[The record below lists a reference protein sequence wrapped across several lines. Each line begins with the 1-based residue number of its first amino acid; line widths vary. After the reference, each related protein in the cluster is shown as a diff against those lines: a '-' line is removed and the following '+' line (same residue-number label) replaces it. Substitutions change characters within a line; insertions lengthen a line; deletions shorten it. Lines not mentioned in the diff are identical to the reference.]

1 MAIATT
7 DKSPNPVSFMKLSTL
22 VSKIRDMTINLLS
35 IVKTL
40 TKYIFQDVILTLYLD
55 DSNTKIDIANNIKYS
70 AISPRILMAKF
81 NFVNLIFGLKCVG
94 QTMASKIVSNIQIK
108 KDVLDRCG
116 MGSTWL
122 RDKNNIAITII
133 QTKRRRTLKI
143 EVWYIRE
150 VCS

>member
-55 DSNTKIDIANNIKYS
+55 DSNTKIGIANNIKYS
-70 AISPRILMAKF
+70 AISPRILMVKF
-81 NFVNLIFGLKCVG
+81 NFVNLIFGLKGVG
-94 QTMASKIVSNIQIK
+94 QTMASKIVSKIQINK
-108 KDVLDRCG
+108 
-116 MGSTWL
+116 
-122 RDKNNIAITII
+122 
-133 QTKRRRTLKI
+133 
-143 EVWYIRE
+143 
-150 VCS
+150 

>member
-1 MAIATT
+1 MAIVTT

-55 DSNTKIDIANNIKYS
+55 DSNTKIGIANNIKYS

-81 NFVNLIFGLKCVG
+81 NFVNLIFGLKGVG
-94 QTMASKIVSNIQIK
+94 QTMASKIASKIQINK
-108 KDVLDRCG
+108 
-116 MGSTWL
+116 
-122 RDKNNIAITII
+122 
-133 QTKRRRTLKI
+133 
-143 EVWYIRE
+143 
-150 VCS
+150 